1 MVSVVVPGFI
11 YSFLR
16 FVSHFD
22 FSMIFFR
29 VSFLCA
35 LYLPGFNSCII
46 LIVPSSLLPVSACSF
61 SYWSTKLFE

>member
-1 MVSVVVPGFI
+1 MISVVVPGFI

-22 FSMIFFR
+22 